1 MQNAGLQFHF
11 NKGIIGNRKICSS
24 VRERGAKMD
33 RMFRVLGFWTLVIAL
48 MSLAGDMMAM
58 SLIFFFQTVVFILL
72 GYLKLSERT
81 YILTFW
87 GYMVIA
93 FLGFT
98 YWSVFKMP
106 LA

>member
-1 MQNAGLQFHF
+1 
-11 NKGIIGNRKICSS
+11 
-24 VRERGAKMD
+24 MD

-58 SLIFFFQTVVFILL
+58 SLIFFFQTVIFVLL

-81 YILTFW
+81 YILVFW